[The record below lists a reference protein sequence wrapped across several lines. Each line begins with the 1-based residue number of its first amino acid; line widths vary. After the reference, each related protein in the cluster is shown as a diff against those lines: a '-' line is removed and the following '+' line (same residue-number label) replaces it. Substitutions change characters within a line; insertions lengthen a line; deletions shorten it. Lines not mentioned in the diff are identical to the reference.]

1 MACGAACV
9 CAVGTCSSF
18 GSCTPMDCSA
28 ATTSELTSDRKLGL
42 LSGELGGL
50 TGVLRGGEVAA
61 TLKRGALFIIN
72 RGTRR
77 IGPLDGRS
85 WHGKGRAD
93 RRATFFQ

>member
-1 MACGAACV
+1 
-9 CAVGTCSSF
+9 
-18 GSCTPMDCSA
+18 MDCSA

-61 TLKRGALFIIN
+61 TLNRGALFIIN

-77 IGPLDGRS
+77 IRPLDGEGRPCV
-85 WHGKGRAD
+85 HTLGRALLAWEGT
-93 RRATFFQ
+93 RGQAPCCPCKI